1 MRKVY
6 LDQDFKCHTVNDGT
20 MSEVETCF
28 FDGKC
33 DAYIEEYRFVPAGR
47 IWTRSDGTVF
57 HGEMIAP
64 LKPYDQLVAA
74 HGQYEADMAE
84 AANAYQEGVD
94 MVITHK
100 IKIDLSVART
110 EKRIEV
116 AQGDKY
122 SRDVEISLYAA
133 GAAWSVPEGAVA
145 FFQYEKPDGKGGIYN
160 KLPDESSAFVIS
172 GNKITARLA
181 PQVCNV
187 PGITMASVSLIM
199 GTSEINT
206 FPFAIS
212 VRKTPGVNSVSDD
225 YVNANGFLPASG
237 WNPGLVLRTD
247 ENGNVVAED
256 NFRRI
261 YVGVDLNLLE
271 DATVDLSEKYGDTI
285 KKLLADDLQARSL
298 QLWVSDT
305 TNGIGTASFL
315 LDDFFTRPSEDG
327 DLIVIAGLMPNPL
340 SGSGSKFELQIT
352 ERTGAIP
359 SVILQYTANI
369 GGSGPGGGLT
379 PEQAAQIQ
387 ANTDAIA
394 ALPITVNA
402 DTGYTEIEKLPRAT
416 NVDSVQDG
424 NTVNMTITMQD
435 GSVIN
440 GVLVLNDSGEPV
452 SYTEDGITCT
462 FNHTVVTQEG
472 G

>member
-1 MRKVY
+1 
-6 LDQDFKCHTVNDGT
+6 
-20 MSEVETCF
+20 
-28 FDGKC
+28 
-33 DAYIEEYRFVPAGR
+33 
-47 IWTRSDGTVF
+47 
-57 HGEMIAP
+57 MI
-64 LKPYDQLVAA
+64 
-74 HGQYEADMAE
+74 
-84 AANAYQEGVD
+84 
-94 MVITHK
+94 ITHK
-100 IKIDLSVART
+100 IKIDLSTARA
-110 EKRIEV
+110 EERIDV
-116 AQGDKY
+116 AQDDKY
-122 SRDVEISLYAA
+122 SRDVEISLYSS
-133 GAAWSVPEGAVA
+133 GVAWEIPDGVSAL
-145 FFQYEKPDGKGGIYN
+145 FQYEKPDGKGGTYD

-187 PGITMASVSLIM
+187 PGITMASVSLMM

-212 VRKTPGVNSVSDD
+212 VKKTPGVNSVSDD

-237 WNPGLVLRTD
+237 WKPGLVLRTD

-271 DATVDLSEKYGDTI
+271 DATVDLSEEYGETI
-285 KKLLADDLQARSL
+285 KKVLKDVLQARSL

-305 TNGIGTASFL
+305 TNEITTAFIL
-315 LDDFFTRPSEDG
+315 LDDIFSQPSEDG
-327 DLIVIAGLMPNPL
+327 NLTVIAGLMPNPL

-352 ERTGAIP
+352 ERTGSIP

-394 ALPITVNA
+394 ELPITVNE

-416 NVDSVQDG
+416 NVDSVQNG

-462 FNHTVVTQEG
+462 FNHTVVTEEG